1 MANTVVVHVGPQD
14 SDQKTSYNDDI
25 QFDVDS
31 PWDNKDTPDGAKIEV
46 TGVPVQR
53 MSQIARTL
61 MTNCIRKQ
69 TRSKYTSI
77 QKAWLK
83 YCNDL
88 RVDPMQQRTYFFLN
102 FLAEG
107 FQRNLKWG
115 TLRSYVPALH
125 KYLKYVDIFQVRRLL
140 KGVFNLRPPVA
151 RYTVVWDVNSVLQFL
166 SVMVVRDQN
175 DLSMKLATLLMILS
189 GNRVN
194 MLTHFDITHMY
205 INKTECTFTF
215 GHVLKATRANFNS
228 EPMTFRAYPDCPQ
241 LCPVGTIWEYLNL
254 RSQLSN
260 DPQFFITTKPTKGV
274 YKGVT
279 SDTIARW
286 VKKMLGLCGI
296 DSGKYTAHS
305 CRAASTSA
313 ALFRGISIATI
324 VKSASWS
331 NVTTFKKFYLKEISS
346 SYDLGKTNFGEE
358 MLNKYVDSSINVE

>member
-1 MANTVVVHVGPQD
+1 
-14 SDQKTSYNDDI
+14 
-25 QFDVDS
+25 
-31 PWDNKDTPDGAKIEV
+31 
-46 TGVPVQR
+46 
-53 MSQIARTL
+53 
-61 MTNCIRKQ
+61 
-69 TRSKYTSI
+69 
-77 QKAWLK
+77 
-83 YCNDL
+83 
-88 RVDPMQQRTYFFLN
+88 MQQQTYFFLN

-107 FQRNLKWG
+107 YQRNLKWG

-125 KYLKYVDIFQVRRLL
+125 RYLKYVDIFQVRRLL

-151 RYTVVWDVNSVLQFL
+151 KYTAVWDVNLVLQFL
-166 SVMVVRDQN
+166 SAMVVRDQN

-205 INKTECTFTF
+205 ITKTECTFTF
-215 GHVLKATRANFNS
+215 SHVLKATRPNFNS
-228 EPMTFRAYPDCPQ
+228 EPMTFRAYPECPQ
-241 LCPVGTIWEYLNL
+241 LCPVGTIWDYLTL
-254 RSQLSN
+254 RNQLTN
-260 DPQFFITTKPTKGV
+260 DSQFFIANKPTKGV

-313 ALFRGISIATI
+313 ALFRGISIGTI

-331 NVTTFKKFYLKEISS
+331 NVSTFKKYYLKEISS
-346 SYDLGKTNFGEE
+346 SYDLEKTNFGEE
-358 MLNKYVDSSINVE
+358 MLNKYVDSSIDV

>member
-1 MANTVVVHVGPQD
+1 MADTVLVPVGPQN
-14 SDQKTSYNDDI
+14 SDKRESNHADI
-25 QFDVDS
+25 EFNIES
-31 PWDNKDTPDGAKIEV
+31 PWDGQDASDGTQTEV

-53 MSQIARTL
+53 ASPIVQML
-61 MTNCIRKQ
+61 LTNCIRKQ
-69 TRSKYTSI
+69 TRSKYNSI
-77 QKAWLK
+77 QKAWMK

-88 RVDPMQQRTYFFLN
+88 GVDPMKQSTGFFLN

-107 FQRNLKWG
+107 YQRNLKWG

-151 RYTVVWDVNSVLQFL
+151 RYTVVWDVNAVLQFL
-166 SVMVVRDQN
+166 TAMVVKDLY

-194 MLTHFDITHMY
+194 MLTHFDLTNMY
-205 INKTECTFTF
+205 INETECTFTF
-215 GHVLKATRANFNS
+215 DHVLKATRANFNA
-228 EPMTFRAYPDCPQ
+228 EPMTFRAYPECPQ
-241 LCPVGTIWEYLNL
+241 ICPVSTIWEYLGL
-254 RSQLSN
+254 RNKLSN
-260 DPQFFITTKPTKGV
+260 DSQFFITTKPTKGV
-274 YKGVT
+274 YKGVS

-286 VKKMLGLCGI
+286 IKQMLGYCGI

-313 ALFRGISIATI
+313 ALFQGVSIGTI

-331 NVTTFKKFYLKEISS
+331 NVKTFKKFYLKEISS
-346 SYDLGKTNFGEE
+346 VYDLGKINFGEE
-358 MLNKYVDSSINVE
+358 MLKNYVKSSIDV